1 MKTNLN
7 FYENTILDS
16 INFEG
21 YNLPDNQTDFEKII
35 NVYKIFIDEYIHE
48 NNKHLPLEKLF
59 CEWLQGL
66 PSCLNIPFMNYE
78 ILENAK
84 NAGFFNV
91 NLITHYPDNT
101 RTEKEVIA
109 TGESLQRK
117 ENYFLDNY
125 FINLSMAFFK
135 SYEQKKIK

>member
-7 FYENTILDS
+7 FYEQTILKS
-16 INFEG
+16 INLEG
-21 YNLPDNQTDFEKII
+21 YEIPKKLTTERKI
-35 NVYKIFIDEYIHE
+35 NFIYLTFKSEYVHE
-48 NNKHLPLEKLF
+48 NNKHLPNEKLF

-91 NLITHYPDNT
+91 NLITIYPNNT

-125 FINLSMAFFK
+125 FINLSMAFFNLK
-135 SYEQKKIK
+135 RNK

>member
-7 FYENTILDS
+7 FYEQTILENINLEGYEIPKNLTIERK
-16 INFEG
+16 INFI
-21 YNLPDNQTDFEKII
+21 YLTFK
-35 NVYKIFIDEYIHE
+35 DEYIHE
-48 NNKHLPLEKLF
+48 NNKHLPNEKLF

-84 NAGFFNV
+84 NSGFFNV
-91 NLITHYPDNT
+91 IKSTIHLDSTITET
-101 RTEKEVIA
+101 EVIA
-109 TGESLQRK
+109 TGESLSRK

-125 FINLSMAFFK
+125 FMNLSMAFFNLK
-135 SYEQKKIK
+135 RNK